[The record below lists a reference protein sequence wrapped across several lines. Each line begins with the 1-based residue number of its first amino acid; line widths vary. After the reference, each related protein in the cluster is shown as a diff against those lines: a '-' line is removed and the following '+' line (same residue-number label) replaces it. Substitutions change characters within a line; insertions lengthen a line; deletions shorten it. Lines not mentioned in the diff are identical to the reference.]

1 MTDRQ
6 HGFDGFWRTRLTR
19 RAALR
24 GGVLGGAGLAAA
36 ALVGCGD
43 DDDDDAAPTAAPTV
57 AATPTAAP
65 TAAATPTAAPT
76 AAATPT
82 AAPLPGKIG
91 GVFRR
96 RISGTPETL
105 DPHRTQSN
113 TTKGSSAQV
122 HSFLFK
128 QIASTF
134 ENAPN
139 SEMAGDLVDAWEFTP
154 DGLTLN
160 LSLRTDAKFTAPID
174 RTVDS
179 EDVNFSIDR
188 FLGREGHEPAPNA
201 VQLDFIETV
210 ATPDAATV
218 RLEFGRVFARAL
230 WRLADVFNMAIL
242 PRETGVA
249 YDPTQTMVGSGAWM
263 WEELRDGVSW
273 KVQRNPGWHN
283 APLPYFDGVEDI
295 VLESA
300 QQLTQFQAGNI
311 DFASTI
317 GPDSIPGLLRDF
329 PDGRV
334 EPRKSLGFGYIS
346 RGEPRDGSAWW
357 DDPRVRHAISLAL
370 NRESMIEAVYNVSGL
385 EAAGLD
391 VASRVSWHN
400 ILPAG
405 YAGQS
410 IDPRTDS
417 VTGKWIQ
424 YNLAEAGKLLQAA
437 GVEPG
442 SSVKYHYTTRY
453 GSAWTLEAEIIPQL
467 VSELGIE
474 FQTEIDDFT
483 SVYTP
488 KTFRGDFDGVAFQL
502 QAFPDHGDYLSEMY
516 RPGAGRNHSKVE
528 DQAIVDAV
536 LEINSTVDVQER
548 NQKIQDIQRDM
559 LIEPMW
565 YIPATVWQ
573 LGWQGFNKRIQQPDA
588 WHGNGRGG
596 EAVFAW
602 PWWWIDDDA

>member
-1 MTDRQ
+1 MTDTQ
-6 HGFDGFWRTRLTR
+6 NGFDGFWRTRLTR

-36 ALVGCGD
+36 ALIGCGD
-43 DDDDDAAPTAAPTV
+43 DDDDAP

-65 TAAATPTAAPT
+65 TATPTAALTPTATAAPT
-76 AAATPT
+76 AAATADP
-82 AAPLPGKIG
+82 AAGLPGKFG
-91 GVFRR
+91 GTYRR
-96 RISGTPETL
+96 QISGTPETL

-113 TTKGSSAQV
+113 TTKGSSSQV

-128 QIASTF
+128 QIATTF

-139 SEMAGDLVDAWEFTP
+139 SEMTGDLVDTWEFTP

-160 LSLRTDAKFTAPID
+160 LSLRTDAKFTAPVS

-179 EDVNFSIDR
+179 EDVNFSINR

-201 VQLDFIETV
+201 VQLDFIESV
-210 ATPDAATV
+210 GTPDAATAT
-218 RLEFGRVFARAL
+218 LGFNRVFARAL

-249 YDPTQTMVGSGAWM
+249 YDPTRTMVGSGAWM
-263 WEELRDGVSW
+263 WQELRDGVSW
-273 KVQRNPGWHN
+273 KVQRNPEWHN
-283 APLPYFDGVEDI
+283 APLPYFDNVEEI
-295 VLESA
+295 VLERA
-300 QQLTQFQAGNI
+300 QTLTQYQAGNI
-311 DFASTI
+311 DHATTI
-317 GPDSIPGLLRDF
+317 GPDSIPGLLSDF
-329 PDGRV
+329 PQGRI
-334 EPRKSLGFGYIS
+334 EPRKQLGFGYIS

-357 DDPRVRHAISLAL
+357 DDPRVRRAISLAL
-370 NRESMIEAVYNVSGL
+370 NRDEMIEAVYNVSGL
-385 EAAGLD
+385 EAVGID
-391 VASRVSWHN
+391 VSSRVGWHN

-405 YAGQS
+405 YSGQS

-417 VTGKWIQ
+417 VTGAYVQ
-424 YNLAEAGKLLQAA
+424 YNLNEAKKLLSAA
-437 GVEPG
+437 GVEDG
-442 SSVKYHYTTRY
+442 ASVKYHYTTRY

-467 VSELGIE
+467 VSEIGIE
-474 FQTEIDDFT
+474 FQTEIDDFA

-516 RPGAGRNHSKVE
+516 RVGAGRNHSKV
-528 DQAIVDAV
+528 DDPAISAAV
-536 LEINSTVDVQER
+536 LDINSTIDVEER
-548 NQKIQDIQRDM
+548 NQKIQDIQRNL
-559 LIEPMW
+559 LIEPLW
-565 YIPATVWQ
+565 YIPGVVWQ
-573 LGWQGFNKRIQQPDA
+573 LGWQGFNSRIKQPEA

-602 PWWWIDDDA
+602 PWWWIDEDA